1 MRQLRNRILFSF
13 VLMFVTVPLLK
24 ANVQDSTLIKHSC
37 KIIEH
42 GFFTFYTVSSNNTNY
57 KHVFSYSLDLKKN
70 TFSVSFLESDTI
82 KANEM
87 TKNEIKGFYQSDVW
101 NKKRI
106 GTSVEKYFLVFHP
119 DFLRWDNT
127 RKLDFFVQTCQKE
140 RGIG

>member
-1 MRQLRNRILFSF
+1 
-13 VLMFVTVPLLK
+13 MFVTVPLLK

-57 KHVFSYSLDLKKN
+57 KHVFSYSLDLKEN

-82 KANEM
+82 KA
-87 TKNEIKGFYQSDVW
+87 NEIKGFYQSDVW

-140 RGIG
+140 RGDRVK

>member
-1 MRQLRNRILFSF
+1 MKRKFLFTL

-42 GFFTFYTVSSNNTNY
+42 GFFTFYTVGSNNTNY

-106 GTSVEKYFLVFHP
+106 GTSVEKYFLLFHP
-119 DFLRWDNT
+119 EFLIWDNSQ
-127 RKLDFFVQTCQKE
+127 KLDFFVQTCQKE
-140 RGIG
+140 RGDRVK

>member
-1 MRQLRNRILFSF
+1 MKKHFLFTF

-70 TFSVSFLESDTI
+70 TFSVSFLESEVI
-82 KANEM
+82 LLKQM
-87 TKNEIKGFYQSDVW
+87 K
-101 NKKRI
+101 
-106 GTSVEKYFLVFHP
+106 
-119 DFLRWDNT
+119 
-127 RKLDFFVQTCQKE
+127 
-140 RGIG
+140 

>member
-1 MRQLRNRILFSF
+1 MKKKFLFTL
-13 VLMFVTVPLLK
+13 VLTFGIVSLLK

-127 RKLDFFVQTCQKE
+127 QKLDFFVQTCQKE
-140 RGIG
+140 RGSRVK